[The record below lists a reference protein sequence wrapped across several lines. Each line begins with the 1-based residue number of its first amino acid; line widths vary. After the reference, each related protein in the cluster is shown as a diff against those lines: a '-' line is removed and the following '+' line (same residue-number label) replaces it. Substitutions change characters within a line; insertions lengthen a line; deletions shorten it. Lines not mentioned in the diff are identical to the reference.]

1 MGYDFAVH
9 APLLQA
15 LVDEHL
21 MDVAFSQEEEHPTDS
36 ETDPGLNKTIYPQFI
51 PHYNIVVSIFF
62 SIILILPQKVGCWL
76 SNVPGYFLSFRKLSR
91 AQLLRKPESS
101 SSGLRPRLPNR
112 GGCAES
118 SAGVAELRHCHWAG

>member
-36 ETDPGLNKTIYPQFI
+36 ETDPGLHNPIYPQFI

-62 SIILILPQKVGCWL
+62 FHYPYITPK
-76 SNVPGYFLSFRKLSR
+76 
-91 AQLLRKPESS
+91 
-101 SSGLRPRLPNR
+101 
-112 GGCAES
+112 GGMLA
-118 SAGVAELRHCHWAG
+118 